1 MPQKLTDS
9 LVKDVK
15 ELPSPAHGNKIYYD
29 TEVAG
34 FGCRVTAAGARSF
47 VINYRTRAGKERRYT
62 IGAVGDWNVTA
73 ARKVAREIR
82 RKLPDGVD
90 PLATIQAER
99 DGARTVAA
107 MCKRFKED
115 HFPELRKSTR
125 RNYELMINREI
136 IPTIG
141 KLKVADV
148 TSDDID
154 RLHRRIRFGDAKR
167 RARPYWANRV
177 AAVLSAM
184 FMLASTRWNPKWCVS
199 NPVKGLRRADEE
211 KRKRYL
217 KNGELERF
225 MAALAGLADQQAAA
239 AIRLLLLTGARAG
252 EVLRM
257 RWQDLDLES
266 GTWTKP
272 SHTVK
277 QKADHVLPLSAPARQ
292 ILAALYAQRGGSKF
306 VFPGGSTGGH
316 RTDIRAAWRELLRA
330 AEITDLRI
338 HDLRHSHA
346 SHLASA
352 GFSLP
357 TIGAL
362 LGHSNPATTARYA
375 HLFDEVTRQATERVG
390 AVLSGIG
397 KPAAEPVPFKKSR

>member
-1 MPQKLTDS
+1 MSQRLTDS
-9 LVKDVK
+9 LVKS
-15 ELPSPAHGNKIYYD
+15 LPAPARGNKITYD
-29 TEVAG
+29 SEVAG
-34 FGCRVTAAGARSF
+34 LGCRVTAAGARSF

-82 RKLPDGVD
+82 RKLPDGID

-99 DGARTVAA
+99 DGAKTVAA
-107 MCKRFKED
+107 MCKRFEED

-125 RNYELMINREI
+125 RDYKLIINREV
-136 IPTIG
+136 IPAIG
-141 KLKVADV
+141 KLKVAEV

-154 RLHRRIRFGDAKR
+154 GLHRKIRFGNDKR
-167 RARPYWANRV
+167 RGRPYWANRV

-184 FMLASTRWNPKWCVS
+184 FTLASTRWNPKWCAA
-199 NPVKGLRRADEE
+199 NPVKGLKRSLEE

-225 MAALAGLADQQAAA
+225 MVALAGLADEQAAA
-239 AIRLLLLTGARAG
+239 IIRLLLLTGARLG
-252 EVLRM
+252 EVLGM
-257 RWQDLDLES
+257 QWKDLDLQA
-266 GTWTKP
+266 GIWIKP
-272 SHTVK
+272 AHTVK
-277 QKADHVLPLSAPARQ
+277 QKADHVLPLNAPARQ
-292 ILAALYAQRGGSKF
+292 TLADLHAQCGARKF
-306 VFPGGSTGGH
+306 VFPGGSADGH
-316 RTDIRAAWRELLRA
+316 RTDIRAAWRDLLRA
-330 AEITDLRI
+330 AEIKDLRI

-346 SHLASA
+346 AHLASA

-362 LGHSNPATTARYA
+362 LGHTQPATTARYA

-390 AVLSGIG
+390 AVLAGVG
-397 KPAAEPVPFKKSR
+397 KPGAEILPHTKAR